1 MDFLKLIKE
10 GRVDEFKS
18 KYGQRFAPDRLNLIV
33 SKVKPKYLTWIGKVF
48 DNINFEENFAKL
60 IESLI
65 KFDKISNNLPKTDIN
80 QYQNLSE
87 LLDVINIYEN
97 RNRRDVRQVEGGNVV
112 FDDGR
117 FFVVNPLDHKASC
130 YYGKGTKWC
139 TAAET
144 DTHFKKY
151 NEDGKLFYIIDR
163 SKPTTDPQ
171 YKIALLRKFDGD
183 KIYYDSKDEYV
194 KQGWIYNTEKLNEIL
209 SKIDSYLST
218 EFTEQLKIYTDKEL
232 AKKEKNRLEKLR
244 EQQRVQV
251 MRNEAQERREEG
263 EWTLDGDCPDEGLKA
278 HALLKYLVSNQD
290 VSVITNEVRITIQRI
305 KDEIETL
312 TTEYDESETPRVDIL
327 DRIEEL
333 EDELDDYS
341 TSYIDVYN
349 IVPSGMFYKTTEFEV
364 IDNPDVEGNR
374 YAVGDDDEMKESC
387 EEAIESLIDDIGY
400 EGFNAGF
407 ARDYLDEEAI
417 ADYAEDVYDSDVRD
431 NPESYFDESDRM
443 LSNEQEEKIEILN
456 RRIEYN
462 TETIKKLEEQMD
474 GENDDLIQEK
484 VDELNELSEEY
495 SSEIE
500 EIEEDP
506 EGDFPEDMI
515 DEKVEDLVSDVK
527 NDPESFMS
535 EFGLSWADYV
545 DKDDFIQGVI
555 DADGYGHTIN
565 SYDGNADEIYVND
578 TLFYVMRI
586 D

>member
-1 MDFLKLIKE
+1 MDFLKLIQE
-10 GRVDEFKS
+10 GRVDDFKL
-18 KYGQRFAPDRLNLIV
+18 KYGKRFTPDRMDLII
-33 SKVKPKYLTWIGKVF
+33 SKISPKYLTWVGKVF
-48 DNINFEENFAKL
+48 DNINFEDNFAKL
-60 IESLI
+60 VDALM
-65 KFDKISNNLPKTDIN
+65 KFNKISTNLPKTDIN

-97 RNRRDVRQVEGGNVV
+97 RNRRDVKQVEGGNVV

-163 SKPTTDPQ
+163 SKPTNDPQ

-183 KIYYDSKDEYV
+183 KIYYDAKDEYV
-194 KQGWIYNTEKLNEIL
+194 KDGWIHKTEKLNEIL

-218 EFTEQLKIYTDKEL
+218 EFTEQLKIYTDKEE
-232 AKKEKNRLEKLR
+232 AKKEKDRLQRLR
-244 EQQRVQV
+244 EQQRVQA

-263 EWTLDGDCPDEGLKA
+263 EWTLDGNCPDEGLKA

-290 VSVITNEVRITIQRI
+290 VSVITNEDRITIQRI

-312 TTEYDESETPRVDIL
+312 NTEYDESEDPRVDIL

-341 TSYIDVYN
+341 TGYIDVYN
-349 IVPSGMFYKTTEFEV
+349 IVPSGSFYSTTEFEV

-407 ARDYLDEEAI
+407 ARDYLDEDAI

-431 NPESYFDESDRM
+431 NPESYFDDSDRM

-484 VDELNELSEEY
+484 IDELNELSEEY
-495 SSEIE
+495 ISEIE
-500 EIEEDP
+500 DIEGDP

-515 DEKVEDLVSDVK
+515 DDKVQDLVRDVK

-535 EFGLSWADYV
+535 DFGLSWSDYV
-545 DKDDFIQGVI
+545 DKDEFIQGVI

>member
-1 MDFLKLIKE
+1 MDFLKLIQE

-18 KYGQRFAPDRLNLIV
+18 KYGQRFTPDRLDLIL
-33 SKVKPKYLTWIGKVF
+33 SKVKPKYLTWVGKVF
-48 DNINFEENFAKL
+48 DNINFEDNFAKL
-60 IESLI
+60 IEALM
-65 KFDKISNNLPKTDIN
+65 KFDKISTNLPKTDIN

-87 LLDVINIYEN
+87 LLDVIDIYEN
-97 RNRRDVRQVEGGNVV
+97 RNRRDVKQVEGGNVV

-117 FFVVNPLDHKASC
+117 FFVVNPLDYKASC

-290 VSVITNEVRITIQRI
+290 VSIITNEDRITIQRI

-312 TTEYDESETPRVDIL
+312 KIEYDEDENPRVDIL

-333 EDELDDYS
+333 EDELDDYL

-349 IVPSGMFYKTTEFEV
+349 IVPKGSFYRTTEFEV

-374 YAVGDDDEMKESC
+374 YAVGNDDEMKESC
-387 EEAIESLIDDIGY
+387 EQSIESLIDDVGY
-400 EGFNAGF
+400 EGFNASF

-431 NPESYFDESDRM
+431 NPDSYFEESDRM

-456 RRIEYN
+456 RRIKYN

-484 VDELNELSEEY
+484 IDELNELSEEY
-495 SSEIE
+495 SSDIE
-500 EIEEDP
+500 DIEGDP

-515 DEKVEDLVSDVK
+515 DEKVQDLVSDVK

-535 EFGLSWADYV
+535 DFGLSWSDYV
-545 DKDDFIQGVI
+545 DKDAFIQGVI

-565 SYDGNADEIYVND
+565 SYDGNAEEIYVND

>member
-87 LLDVINIYEN
+87 LLDVIDIYEN
-97 RNRRDVRQVEGGNVV
+97 RNRRDVKQVEGGNVV

-117 FFVVNPLDHKASC
+117 FFVVNPLDYKASC

-374 YAVGDDDEMKESC
+374 YAVGNDDEMKESC
-387 EEAIESLIDDIGY
+387 EQSIESLIDDVGY
-400 EGFNAGF
+400 EGFNASF

-431 NPESYFDESDRM
+431 NPDSYFEESDRM

-456 RRIEYN
+456 RRIKYN

-484 VDELNELSEEY
+484 IDELNELSEEY
-495 SSEIE
+495 SSDIE
-500 EIEEDP
+500 DIEGDP

-515 DEKVEDLVSDVK
+515 DEKVQDLVSDVK

-535 EFGLSWADYV
+535 DFGLSWSDYV
-545 DKDDFIQGVI
+545 DKDAFIQGVI

-565 SYDGNADEIYVND
+565 SYDGNAEEIYVND

>member
-1 MDFLKLIKE
+1 MDFLKLIQE

-18 KYGQRFAPDRLNLIV
+18 KYGQRFTPDRLDLIL
-33 SKVKPKYLTWIGKVF
+33 SKVKPKYLTWVGKVF
-48 DNINFEENFAKL
+48 DNINFEDNFAKL
-60 IESLI
+60 IEALM
-65 KFDKISNNLPKTDIN
+65 KFDKISTNLPKTDIN

-87 LLDVINIYEN
+87 LLDVIDIYEN
-97 RNRRDVRQVEGGNVV
+97 RNRRDVKQVEGGNVV

-232 AKKEKNRLEKLR
+232 AKKEKDRLQRLR
-244 EQQRVQV
+244 EQQRVQA

-290 VSVITNEVRITIQRI
+290 VSVITNEDRINIQRI

-312 TTEYDESETPRVDIL
+312 NTEYDESENPRVDIL

-387 EEAIESLIDDIGY
+387 EQSIESLIDDVGY
-400 EGFNAGF
+400 EGFNASF
-407 ARDYLDEEAI
+407 ARDYLDEDAI

-431 NPESYFDESDRM
+431 NPDSYFEDSDRM

-484 VDELNELSEEY
+484 IDELNELSEEY
-495 SSEIE
+495 SSDIE
-500 EIEEDP
+500 DIEGDP

-515 DEKVEDLVSDVK
+515 DEKVQDLVSDVK
-527 NDPESFMS
+527 NDPESF
-535 EFGLSWADYV
+535 
-545 DKDDFIQGVI
+545 I
-555 DADGYGHTIN
+555 
-565 SYDGNADEIYVND
+565 
-578 TLFYVMRI
+578 
-586 D
+586 

>member
-1 MDFLKLIKE
+1 MDFLKLIQE

-18 KYGQRFAPDRLNLIV
+18 KYGQRFTPDRLDLIL
-33 SKVKPKYLTWIGKVF
+33 SKVKPKYLTWVGKVF
-48 DNINFEENFAKL
+48 DNINFEDNFAKL
-60 IESLI
+60 IEALM
-65 KFDKISNNLPKTDIN
+65 KFDKISTNLPKTDIN

-87 LLDVINIYEN
+87 LLDVIDIYEN
-97 RNRRDVRQVEGGNVV
+97 RNRRDVKQVEGGNVV

-117 FFVVNPLDHKASC
+117 FFVVNPLDYKASC

-374 YAVGDDDEMKESC
+374 YAVGNDDEMKESC
-387 EEAIESLIDDIGY
+387 EQSIESLIDDVGY
-400 EGFNAGF
+400 EGFNASF

-431 NPESYFDESDRM
+431 NPDSYFDESDRM

-484 VDELNELSEEY
+484 IDELNELSEEY
-495 SSEIE
+495 SSDIE
-500 EIEEDP
+500 DIEGDP

-515 DEKVEDLVSDVK
+515 DEKVQDLVSDVK

-535 EFGLSWADYV
+535 DFGLSWSDYV
-545 DKDDFIQGVI
+545 DKDAFIQGVI

-565 SYDGNADEIYVND
+565 SYDGNAEEIYVND

>member
-1 MDFLKLIKE
+1 MDFLKLIQE

-18 KYGQRFAPDRLNLIV
+18 KYGQRFTPDRLDLIL
-33 SKVKPKYLTWIGKVF
+33 SKVKPKYLTWVGKVF
-48 DNINFEENFAKL
+48 DNINFEDNFAKL
-60 IESLI
+60 IEALM
-65 KFDKISNNLPKTDIN
+65 KFDKISTNLPKTDIN

-87 LLDVINIYEN
+87 LLDVIDIYEN
-97 RNRRDVRQVEGGNVV
+97 RNRRDVKQVEGGNVV

-117 FFVVNPLDHKASC
+117 FFVVNPLDYKASC

-431 NPESYFDESDRM
+431 NPESYFEDSDRT

-495 SSEIE
+495 SSDIE
-500 EIEEDP
+500 DIEEDP

-515 DEKVEDLVSDVK
+515 DEKVEDLVSNVK

-565 SYDGNADEIYVND
+565 SYDGNAEEIYVND

>member
-1 MDFLKLIKE
+1 MDFLKLIQE

-18 KYGQRFAPDRLNLIV
+18 KYGQRFTPDRLDLIL
-33 SKVKPKYLTWIGKVF
+33 SKVKPKYLTWVGKVF
-48 DNINFEENFAKL
+48 DNVNFEDNFAKL
-60 IESLI
+60 IEALM
-65 KFDKISNNLPKTDIN
+65 KFDKISTNLPKTDIN

-87 LLDVINIYEN
+87 LLDVIDIYEN
-97 RNRRDVRQVEGGNVV
+97 RNRRDVKQVEGGNVV

-194 KQGWIYNTEKLNEIL
+194 KQGWIHNTEKLNEIL

-232 AKKEKNRLEKLR
+232 AKKEKDRLQRLR
-244 EQQRVQV
+244 EQQRVQA

-290 VSVITNEVRITIQRI
+290 VSVITNEDRINIQRI

-312 TTEYDESETPRVDIL
+312 NTEYDESEDPRVDIL

-387 EEAIESLIDDIGY
+387 EQSIESLIDDVGY
-400 EGFNAGF
+400 EGFNASF
-407 ARDYLDEEAI
+407 ARDYLDEDAI

-431 NPESYFDESDRM
+431 NPDSYFEDSDRM

-484 VDELNELSEEY
+484 IDELNELSEEY
-495 SSEIE
+495 SSDIE
-500 EIEEDP
+500 NIEGDP

-515 DEKVEDLVSDVK
+515 DEKVQDLVSDVK

-535 EFGLSWADYV
+535 DFGLSWSDYV
-545 DKDDFIQGVI
+545 DKDAFIQGVI

-565 SYDGNADEIYVND
+565 SYDGNADEIYIND

>member
-1 MDFLKLIKE
+1 MDFLKLIQE

-18 KYGQRFAPDRLNLIV
+18 KYGQRFTPDRLDLIL
-33 SKVKPKYLTWIGKVF
+33 SKVKPKYLTWVGKVF
-48 DNINFEENFAKL
+48 DNINFEDNFAKL
-60 IESLI
+60 IEAFI
-65 KFDKISNNLPKTDIN
+65 KFDKISTNLPKTDIN

-87 LLDVINIYEN
+87 LLDVINTYEN
-97 RNRRDVRQVEGGNVV
+97 RNRRDVKQVEGGNVV

-163 SKPTTDPQ
+163 SKPTNDPQ

-183 KIYYDSKDEYV
+183 KIYYDAKDEYV
-194 KQGWIYNTEKLNEIL
+194 KEGWIHNTEKLNEIL

-232 AKKEKNRLEKLR
+232 AKKEKDRLQRLR
-244 EQQRVQV
+244 EQQRVQA

-290 VSVITNEVRITIQRI
+290 VSVITNEDRINIQRI

-312 TTEYDESETPRVDIL
+312 NTEYDESENPRVDIL

-387 EEAIESLIDDIGY
+387 EQSIESLIDDVGY
-400 EGFNAGF
+400 EGFNASF
-407 ARDYLDEEAI
+407 ARDYLDEDAI

-431 NPESYFDESDRM
+431 NPDSYFEDSDRM

-484 VDELNELSEEY
+484 IDELNELSEEY
-495 SSEIE
+495 SSDIE
-500 EIEEDP
+500 DIEGDP

-515 DEKVEDLVSDVK
+515 DEKVQDLVSDVK

-535 EFGLSWADYV
+535 DFGLSWSDYV
-545 DKDDFIQGVI
+545 DKDAFIQGVI

-565 SYDGNADEIYVND
+565 SYDGSADEIYVND

>member
-1 MDFLKLIKE
+1 MDFLKLIQE

-18 KYGQRFAPDRLNLIV
+18 KYGQRFTPDRLDLIL
-33 SKVKPKYLTWIGKVF
+33 SKVKPKYLTWVGKVF
-48 DNINFEENFAKL
+48 DNINFEDNFAKL
-60 IESLI
+60 IEAFI
-65 KFDKISNNLPKTDIN
+65 KFDKISTNLPKTDIN

-87 LLDVINIYEN
+87 LLDVINTYEN
-97 RNRRDVRQVEGGNVV
+97 RNRRDVKQVEGGNVV

-163 SKPTTDPQ
+163 SKPTNDPQ

-183 KIYYDSKDEYV
+183 KIYYDAKDEYV
-194 KQGWIYNTEKLNEIL
+194 KEGWIHNTEKLNEIL

-232 AKKEKNRLEKLR
+232 AKKEKDRLQRLR
-244 EQQRVQV
+244 EQQRVQA

-290 VSVITNEVRITIQRI
+290 VSVITNEDRINIQRI

-312 TTEYDESETPRVDIL
+312 NTEYDESENPRVDIL

-374 YAVGDDDEMKESC
+374 YAVGDDDEIKESC
-387 EEAIESLIDDIGY
+387 EQSIESLIDDVGY
-400 EGFNAGF
+400 EGFNASF
-407 ARDYLDEEAI
+407 ARDYLDEDAI

-431 NPESYFDESDRM
+431 NPDSYFEDSDRM

-484 VDELNELSEEY
+484 IDELNELSEEY
-495 SSEIE
+495 SSDIE
-500 EIEEDP
+500 DIEGDP

-515 DEKVEDLVSDVK
+515 DEKVQDLVSDVK

-535 EFGLSWADYV
+535 DFGLSWSDYV
-545 DKDDFIQGVI
+545 DKDAFIQGVI

-565 SYDGNADEIYVND
+565 SYDGSADEIYVND

>member
-1 MDFLKLIKE
+1 MDFLKLIQE

-18 KYGQRFAPDRLNLIV
+18 KYGQRFTPDRLDLIL
-33 SKVKPKYLTWIGKVF
+33 SKVKPKYLTWVGKVF
-48 DNINFEENFAKL
+48 DNINFEDNFAKL
-60 IESLI
+60 IEALM
-65 KFDKISNNLPKTDIN
+65 KFDKISTNLPKTDIN

-87 LLDVINIYEN
+87 LLDVIDIYEN
-97 RNRRDVRQVEGGNVV
+97 RNRRDVKQVEGGNVV

-117 FFVVNPLDHKASC
+117 FFVVNPLDYKASC

-374 YAVGDDDEMKESC
+374 YAVGHDDEMKESC
-387 EEAIESLIDDIGY
+387 EQSIESLIDDVGY
-400 EGFNAGF
+400 EGFNASF

-431 NPESYFDESDRM
+431 NPESYFEDSDRT

-484 VDELNELSEEY
+484 IDELNELSEEY
-495 SSEIE
+495 SSDIE
-500 EIEEDP
+500 DIEGDP

-515 DEKVEDLVSDVK
+515 DEKVQDLVSDVK

-535 EFGLSWADYV
+535 DFGLSWSDYV
-545 DKDDFIQGVI
+545 DKDAFIQGVI

-565 SYDGNADEIYVND
+565 SYDGNAEEIYVND

>member
-1 MDFLKLIKE
+1 
-10 GRVDEFKS
+10 
-18 KYGQRFAPDRLNLIV
+18 
-33 SKVKPKYLTWIGKVF
+33 
-48 DNINFEENFAKL
+48 
-60 IESLI
+60 
-65 KFDKISNNLPKTDIN
+65 
-80 QYQNLSE
+80 
-87 LLDVINIYEN
+87 
-97 RNRRDVRQVEGGNVV
+97 
-112 FDDGR
+112 
-117 FFVVNPLDHKASC
+117 
-130 YYGKGTKWC
+130 
-139 TAAET
+139 
-144 DTHFKKY
+144 
-151 NEDGKLFYIIDR
+151 
-163 SKPTTDPQ
+163 
-171 YKIALLRKFDGD
+171 
-183 KIYYDSKDEYV
+183 
-194 KQGWIYNTEKLNEIL
+194 
-209 SKIDSYLST
+209 
-218 EFTEQLKIYTDKEL
+218 
-232 AKKEKNRLEKLR
+232 
-244 EQQRVQV
+244 

-374 YAVGDDDEMKESC
+374 YAVGNDDEMKESC
-387 EEAIESLIDDIGY
+387 EQSIESLIDDVGY
-400 EGFNAGF
+400 EGFNASF

-431 NPESYFDESDRM
+431 NPDSYFEESDRM

-456 RRIEYN
+456 RRIKYN

-484 VDELNELSEEY
+484 IDELNELSEEY
-495 SSEIE
+495 SSDIE
-500 EIEEDP
+500 DIEGDP

-515 DEKVEDLVSDVK
+515 DEKVQDLVSDVK

-535 EFGLSWADYV
+535 DFGLSWSDYV
-545 DKDDFIQGVI
+545 DKDAFIQGVI

-578 TLFYVMRI
+578 TLFYIMRI

>member
-1 MDFLKLIKE
+1 MDFLKLIQE

-18 KYGQRFAPDRLNLIV
+18 KYGQRFTPDRLDLIL
-33 SKVKPKYLTWIGKVF
+33 SKVKPKYLTWVGKVF
-48 DNINFEENFAKL
+48 DNINFEDNFAKL
-60 IESLI
+60 IEAFI
-65 KFDKISNNLPKTDIN
+65 KFDKISTNLPKTDIN

-87 LLDVINIYEN
+87 LLDVINTYEN
-97 RNRRDVRQVEGGNVV
+97 RNRRDVKQVEGGNVV

-163 SKPTTDPQ
+163 SKPTNDPQ

-232 AKKEKNRLEKLR
+232 AKKEKDRLQRLR
-244 EQQRVQV
+244 EQQRVQA

-290 VSVITNEVRITIQRI
+290 VSVITNEDRINIQRI

-312 TTEYDESETPRVDIL
+312 NTEYDESENPRVDIL

-387 EEAIESLIDDIGY
+387 EQSIESLIDDVGY
-400 EGFNAGF
+400 EGFNASF
-407 ARDYLDEEAI
+407 ARDYLDEDAI

-431 NPESYFDESDRM
+431 NPDSYFEDSDRM

-484 VDELNELSEEY
+484 IDELNELSEEY
-495 SSEIE
+495 SSDIE
-500 EIEEDP
+500 DIEGDP

-515 DEKVEDLVSDVK
+515 DEKVQDLVSDVK

-535 EFGLSWADYV
+535 DFGLSWSDYV
-545 DKDDFIQGVI
+545 DKDAFIQGVI

-565 SYDGNADEIYVND
+565 SYDGSADEIYVND

>member
-1 MDFLKLIKE
+1 MDFLKLIQE

-18 KYGQRFAPDRLNLIV
+18 KYGQRFTPDRLDLIL
-33 SKVKPKYLTWIGKVF
+33 SKVKPKYLTWVGKVF
-48 DNINFEENFAKL
+48 DNINFEDNFAKL
-60 IESLI
+60 IEALM
-65 KFDKISNNLPKTDIN
+65 KFDKISTNLPKTDIN

-87 LLDVINIYEN
+87 LLDVIDIYEN
-97 RNRRDVRQVEGGNVV
+97 RNRRDVKQVEGGNVV

-163 SKPTTDPQ
+163 SKPTNDPQ

-232 AKKEKNRLEKLR
+232 AKKEKDRLQRLR
-244 EQQRVQV
+244 EQQRVQA

-290 VSVITNEVRITIQRI
+290 VSVITNEDRITIQRI

-387 EEAIESLIDDIGY
+387 EQSIESLIDDVGY
-400 EGFNAGF
+400 EGFNASF

-431 NPESYFDESDRM
+431 NPDSYFEESDRM

-484 VDELNELSEEY
+484 IDELNELSEEY
-495 SSEIE
+495 SSDIE
-500 EIEEDP
+500 DIEGDP

-515 DEKVEDLVSDVK
+515 DEKVQDLVSDVK

-535 EFGLSWADYV
+535 DFGLSWSDYV
-545 DKDDFIQGVI
+545 DKDAFIQGVI

-565 SYDGNADEIYVND
+565 SYDGNAEEIYVND

>member
-1 MDFLKLIKE
+1 MDFLKLIQE

-18 KYGQRFAPDRLNLIV
+18 KYGQRFTPDRLDLIL
-33 SKVKPKYLTWIGKVF
+33 SKVKPKYLTWVGKVF
-48 DNINFEENFAKL
+48 DNINFEDNFAKL
-60 IESLI
+60 IEALM
-65 KFDKISNNLPKTDIN
+65 KFDKISTNLPKTDIN

-87 LLDVINIYEN
+87 LLDVIDIYEN
-97 RNRRDVRQVEGGNVV
+97 RNRRDVKQVEGGNVV

-117 FFVVNPLDHKASC
+117 FFVVNPLDYKASC

-374 YAVGDDDEMKESC
+374 YAVGNDDEMKESC
-387 EEAIESLIDDIGY
+387 EQSIESLIDDVGY
-400 EGFNAGF
+400 EGFNASF

-431 NPESYFDESDRM
+431 NPESYFEESDRM

-484 VDELNELSEEY
+484 IDELNELSEEY
-495 SSEIE
+495 SSDIE
-500 EIEEDP
+500 DIEGDP

-515 DEKVEDLVSDVK
+515 DEKVQDLVSDVK

-535 EFGLSWADYV
+535 DFGLSWSDYV
-545 DKDDFIQGVI
+545 DKDAFIQGVI

-565 SYDGNADEIYVND
+565 SYDGNAEEIYVND